1 MCVRA
6 HAHAHARGSL
16 LENDAEQKAFQCFS
30 FWSYSLSSICHHHHH
45 HHLLKKAQWV
55 LCTLAKPVSKNV
67 VLPQGDDVTAREAYG
82 SPESGQEEVDVRT
95 WRRACATG
103 SGVAGSEEVGLSR
116 DRHRVPGVP
125 QQPLR
130 RVLAAVKLCSINTQ
144 TLLQHKHAVSTA
156 A

>member
-1 MCVRA
+1 MCVCVCVRA
-6 HAHAHARGSL
+6 RARGSL

-45 HHLLKKAQWV
+45 HHLLQQQQQQKQQQWV
-55 LCTLAKPVSKNV
+55 LCTLAKPVPKNV
-67 VLPQGDDVTAREAYG
+67 VVPHGDDVTAREADG

-103 SGVAGSEEVGLSR
+103 SGVAGSEKVGLSR

-144 TLLQHKHAVSTA
+144 SLL
-156 A
+156 